1 MKKQKYIASK
11 GAWIYIIKPTSIV
24 DNFIP
29 YMSVWYGIPTGNL
42 SIGSERYIGGVNI
55 NDLKWEHNFNLD
67 MDHLKL
73 AIKTYFKNK
82 KGLSVSEESAAKA
95 VIDGYDIHQ
104 QMKILTPFGTVYI
117 QPEEYNVV
125 DINKYFEMLKDGS
138 MQMKH
143 MNTSI
148 NLSNTLRDKLFYI
161 RSRGISLV
169 EALKMISGNLN
180 TQNAFFLLTNPY
192 IQEMFL
198 RDFDAENAKQLAFKE
213 KMIKKNPDYIGYF
226 FDEEEALKLN
236 RQSYGE
242 TI

>member
-1 MKKQKYIASK
+1 MEKQKYIPGK
-11 GAWIYIIKPTSIV
+11 GAWIYIIKPISIV
-24 DNFIP
+24 DNHIP
-29 YMSVWYGIPTGNL
+29 YMSVWYGIPTGNI
-42 SIGSERYIGGVNI
+42 SIGDERHVGGLTI
-55 NDLKWEHNFNLD
+55 QDLQWEYSFTLD
-67 MDHLKL
+67 MDYLKL
-73 AIKTYFKNK
+73 CIKNYFKNK
-82 KGLSVSEESAAKA
+82 KSLTSREESAAKA
-95 VIDGYDIHQ
+95 VIEGYGIHQ

-143 MNTSI
+143 MSTTI
-148 NLSNTLRDKLFYI
+148 NLGNTLKDKLFYI

-169 EALKMISGNLN
+169 EALKMISGNLS

-198 RDFDAENAKQLAFKE
+198 RNFDSENARQLAFKE
-213 KMIKKNPDYIGYF
+213 KMIAKNPDYIHYF

-236 RQSYGE
+236 MQANG
-242 TI
+242 TT